1 MLKLWTA
8 EELLAATGGK
18 FEGAPPTDFGGVSID
33 SRSLGR
39 GDIFVAI
46 KGESRDGHEF
56 VETALEG
63 GAGVAIVS
71 RPVASMRAKGPLL
84 IVDEPLRALERL
96 ARAARARSSAKII
109 AVTGS
114 VGKTTTKEALRLVL
128 SSQGETH
135 VSAASYNN
143 HWGVPL
149 SLARMPANASFAV
162 FEIGMNHAGEI
173 EPLTKMVRPHVA
185 IITTIAPSH
194 LGFFRSLDEIA
205 GAKAEIFSGV
215 EPSGAAILNRDNVH
229 HGRLKNAAERAGIK
243 RIYGFGRSDQA
254 EIRLT
259 HAVLHENSSSVTA
272 RILGD
277 EVAYK
282 LGMPGEHIAMNSVAV
297 LGAAKLVGADLAKA
311 ALSLAGLA
319 PAKGRGVRYKLA
331 VPGGYLTLIDE
342 SYNANPVSMQAALAL
357 LGITKPGKGGR
368 RIAVLGDML
377 ELGEAGPL
385 LHAELAQAIDAAGAD
400 TVYACGPMMLHLWN
414 AIPPNRRGRYAENSD
429 GLKEPL
435 VGDLRAGDVVMVKGS
450 LGSRMGPLVEAIK
463 QRFPAAAGRS

>member
-1 MLKLWTA
+1 MPKLWTA
-8 EELLAATGGK
+8 EELLAATEGK
-18 FEGAPPTDFGGVSID
+18 FEGAPPRDFGGVSID
-33 SRSLGR
+33 SRSLSK

-46 KGESRDGHEF
+46 KGENRDGHEF
-56 VETALEG
+56 AEAALQA
-63 GAGVAIVS
+63 GAGLAVVS
-71 RPVASMRAKGPLL
+71 RPTGSMRAKGPLL

-96 ARAARARSSAKII
+96 AKAARARSNAKVI

-128 SSQGETH
+128 SCQNETH
-135 VSAASYNN
+135 ASAASYNN

-149 SLARMPANASFAV
+149 SLARMPTSAKFAV

-173 EPLTKMVRPHVA
+173 EPLTRMVRPHVA

-205 GAKAEIFSGV
+205 DAKAEIFSGV
-215 EPSGAAILNRDNVH
+215 EPGGAALLNRDNVH
-229 HGRLKNAAERAGIK
+229 YDRLRNAAERANIK
-243 RIYGFGRSDQA
+243 RIYGFGRHSKADIKLA
-254 EIRLT
+254 GV
-259 HAVLHENSSSVTA
+259 VLHENSSSVTA

-277 EVAYK
+277 EVVYT
-282 LGMPGEHIAMNSVAV
+282 LGMPGEHIAINSVAV
-297 LGAAKLVGADLAKA
+297 LGAARLVGADLAKA
-311 ALSLAGLA
+311 ALSLAELV

-331 VPGGYLTLIDE
+331 VPGGFVTLIDE
-342 SYNANPVSMQAALAL
+342 SYNANPISMQAALAL
-357 LGITKPGKGGR
+357 LGITKPGKGGK

-377 ELGEAGPL
+377 ELGEAGSV
-385 LHAELAQAIDAAGAD
+385 LHAELAQAVDAAGAD
-400 TVYACGPMMLHLWN
+400 TVYACGPLMLHLWK

-463 QRFPAAAGRS
+463 QRFPAAAGQS